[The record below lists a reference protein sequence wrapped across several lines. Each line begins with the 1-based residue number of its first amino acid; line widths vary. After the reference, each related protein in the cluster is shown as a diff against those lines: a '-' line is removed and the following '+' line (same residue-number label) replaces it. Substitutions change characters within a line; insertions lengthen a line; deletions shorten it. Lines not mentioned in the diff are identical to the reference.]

1 MHEYKLKLTQEVGLF
16 DTLAVSLTLF
26 LSCSVSFISS
36 PPGSLFRASV
46 FGEPVRALEH
56 SGRSDDSSHPREAR
70 T

>member
-16 DTLAVSLTLF
+16 FFLSIRF

-36 PPGSLFRASV
+36 PPGPLFRASV

-56 SGRSDDSSHPREAR
+56 SERSDDS
-70 T
+70 